1 VHAPAVGMLKS
12 AAPYTIKLPYSHKP
26 KVAELGQTD
35 HREYN
40 SMTLQLYIPSIFLL
54 CNRCVLQIKE
64 KKVRILLD
72 LIKETYATS

>member
-1 VHAPAVGMLKS
+1 VHAPAVGMPKS

-54 CNRCVLQIKE
+54 CVIAVFFKL
-64 KKVRILLD
+64 KK
-72 LIKETYATS
+72 K